1 MKIPTV
7 FRSLLCVSAC
17 KTSDLDAAVLAQM
30 RSLAPHPQLF
40 FELYKQ
46 FLKKTHEQLQSLKTA
61 LDAMD
66 KETCLFLLHGMKSSA
81 RQIGASSLG
90 NELERSETLLGQSPD
105 ASTIELHERLL
116 LSLEECQGA
125 INEVLQREKR
135 TE

>member
-1 MKIPTV
+1 MSQPVKPQI
-7 FRSLLCVSAC
+7 
-17 KTSDLDAAVLAQM
+17 LDAAVLAQM
-30 RSLAPHPQLF
+30 RSLAPHPQWF
-40 FELYKQ
+40 FELYEQ
-46 FLKKTHEQLQSLKTA
+46 FLKQTHEQLQSLKTA

-116 LSLEECQGA
+116 LSFEECQGA